1 MSQNFSEIKKAIDGD
16 LQQFNS
22 YYRETLRSDRKIMDD
37 IVDYLMQ
44 LQGKQIRPLLVILSC
59 GMHGEITQKAYTAA
73 TVIELTHMASLIHD
87 DVVDEAYMR
96 RSKWSFNALW
106 RSRKA
111 VLIGDY
117 VFSKAFR
124 EAARSKMYGVIDDIA
139 DVIESM
145 SVGELYQSD
154 AAMKLDITEEDY
166 YEVIRCKTA
175 TLMGSCMYTGAL
187 AAGAEEEECEKI
199 RKIGTELGIVFQ
211 IKDDILD
218 YSPDKK
224 TGKTAGNDIKE
235 RKITLPLICALEKAT
250 KKERK
255 EVISVI
261 EKISR
266 NPEGADIICKF
277 VKDKDGIALA
287 EEKMMHRRRKIEESL
302 MNYRESKYR
311 DTMIT
316 LTRYICEREE

>member
-1 MSQNFSEIKKAIDGD
+1 MSQSFSEIKNAIDGE
-16 LQQFNS
+16 LLQFNN
-22 YYRETLRSDRKIMDD
+22 YYRKTLRSDNRIMDD
-37 IVDYLMQ
+37 IVDYLLK

-59 GMHGEITQKAYTAA
+59 GMHGEITDRVYTAA

-96 RSKWSFNALW
+96 RSQWSFNALW

-145 SVGELYQSD
+145 SIGELYQSD
-154 AAMKLDITEEDY
+154 AAMKLNITEEKY
-166 YEVIRCKTA
+166 YEVIRGKTA
-175 TLMGSCMYTGAL
+175 TLMGSCTYTGAL
-187 AAGAEEEECEKI
+187 AAGASTEECEKI

-218 YSPDKK
+218 YSSDKK

-250 KKERK
+250 KKERN
-255 EVISVI
+255 EIMSVI
-261 EKISR
+261 NNISR
-266 NPEGADIICKF
+266 YPDGADIICKF
-277 VKDKDGIALA
+277 VKEKDGIALA
-287 EEKMMHRRRKIEESL
+287 EEKMMNRCREIEQEL
-302 MNYRESKYR
+302 MQYGESKYR
-311 DTMIT
+311 DSMIA
-316 LTRYICEREE
+316 LARYVCEREE